1 MTTKKL
7 HKTIT
12 VGGVKKEALPA
23 YKLVEYVDDEVRGY
37 YIPLE
42 FTGHYVA
49 PSKSDFYE
57 DGDGWVGIYYF
68 PGRTYASKSGPGFY
82 SFQNLEDAE
91 RIQRTAYPYAELI
104 EVLVPKDSHES
115 PWRSGG
121 RWYTCLISDY
131 IKIITKPALAK
142 TSPEA
147 VH

>member
-12 VGGVKKEALPA
+12 VGGVKKEALPT

-42 FTGHYVA
+42 FTGRW
-49 PSKSDFYE
+49 E